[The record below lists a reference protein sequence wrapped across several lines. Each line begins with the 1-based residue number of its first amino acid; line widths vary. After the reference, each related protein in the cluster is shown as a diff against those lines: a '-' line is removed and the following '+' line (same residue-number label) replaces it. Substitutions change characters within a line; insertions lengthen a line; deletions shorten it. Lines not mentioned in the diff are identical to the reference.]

1 MPRSRVEA
9 RVARVK
15 VVKRW
20 AERRARERRAAMICE
35 TIVNQMAVRDIPEK
49 EVEERERKIKALL
62 DLVAVT

>member
-1 MPRSRVEA
+1 
-9 RVARVK
+9 
-15 VVKRW
+15 
-20 AERRARERRAAMICE
+20 MICE